1 MAPPYIIGHVGSSTT
16 VTNIPTTTPPSA
28 GDTWVAAVGGDGNT
42 AGSLGDTKT
51 NSYTSVSLVVTS
63 GTFVALYG
71 YPTSYPPIE
80 LVSGNTINNTS
91 SGGAEQQGIAIGVP
105 GSTGVD
111 ATSGTVASETAGTT
125 ATCNSITPSNA
136 SDLVVA
142 IFFMLDT
149 SVITVTPAGGFTL
162 LGGAGINDGTGS
174 PSVYVT
180 YLANAGTGA
189 LTPSISWTGNHTATS
204 MAYSFGIPAS
214 GGQGLMIQRKAAY
227 GQQ

>member
-1 MAPPYIIGHVGSSTT
+1 MTGTSLAVSATQNQLLHKRIARC
-16 VTNIPTTTPPSA
+16 NIRYLCC
-28 GDTWVAAVGGDGNT
+28 
-42 AGSLGDTKT
+42 SLRLS
-51 NSYTSVSLVVTS
+51 NN
-63 GTFVALYG
+63 
-71 YPTSYPPIE
+71 YPPIE

-91 SGGAEQQGIAIGVP
+91 SGGAAQQGIAIGVP

-111 ATSGTVASETAGTT
+111 ATSGTVASGALGTT

-162 LGGAGINDGTGS
+162 LGGAGINDGTLS

-189 LTPSISWTGNHTATS
+189 LTPSISWTGNHTATVWPTRL
-204 MAYSFGIPAS
+204 AYRPVAV
-214 GGQGLMIQRKAAY
+214 RV
-227 GQQ
+227 